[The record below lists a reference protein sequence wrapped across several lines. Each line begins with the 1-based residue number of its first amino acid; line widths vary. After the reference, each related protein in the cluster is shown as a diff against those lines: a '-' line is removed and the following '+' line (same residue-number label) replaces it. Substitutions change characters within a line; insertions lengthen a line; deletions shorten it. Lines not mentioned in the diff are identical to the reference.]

1 MTILDNNGLTL
12 THSLSSTFRFSSLN
26 NISDDDGTLKIYS
39 SFYKYN
45 FVIFIITYLLYS
57 SFSDEL
63 INLVTLLSTY
73 FIMLKGGNVI
83 YHYLN
88 DNNYSFI
95 DSFQQDSI
103 INFSLIFNDH
113 DNDFKKQLSY
123 VLDTYPIPPI
133 NLQILSQLL
142 NTLVLFSIH
151 FIDLFLFFNIG
162 FIPIISFPFA
172 GCMITHYYNTNTV
185 EITETVE
192 NMVLS
197 DEDGEDGED
206 GEDNED
212 NKDNKDGKDCEDE
225 DDEDDEDITSNNQ
238 DNRERETKKEI

>member
-12 THSLSSTFRFSSLN
+12 THSLSSTFRFDSLN
-26 NISDDDGTLKIYS
+26 NNSDDDGTLKIYS

-95 DSFQQDSI
+95 NSFQQDSI
-103 INFSLIFNDH
+103 INFSIIFNDH
-113 DNDFKKQLSY
+113 NNNFNKQLTHI
-123 VLDTYPIPPI
+123 LDTYPIPPI
-133 NLQILSQLL
+133 NLQILSQLF

-151 FIDLFLFFNIG
+151 FIDLFLFFKNWIYSYY
-162 FIPIISFPFA
+162 FISIC
-172 GCMITHYYNTNTV
+172 CMYDYTLLQY
-185 EITETVE
+185 
-192 NMVLS
+192 
-197 DEDGEDGED
+197 
-206 GEDNED
+206 
-212 NKDNKDGKDCEDE
+212 
-225 DDEDDEDITSNNQ
+225 
-238 DNRERETKKEI
+238 